1 VSDAGDQLVITSFQ
15 AAHRAAAGA
24 KYLPY
29 AHRSS
34 RPHYKHVGFVLVD
47 RHRLIADPSPD
58 AFGANLGV
66 RRMISKRRSSQ
77 RPPELRTMV
86 NTCPDQFVL
95 WAVVEPGA
103 L

>member
-1 VSDAGDQLVITSFQ
+1 MHVSSDAFGRSKSTFQLGLFGAYSRAASQWHENWVRIEGVSDAGDQLVITSFQ

-47 RHRLIADPSPD
+47 RHRLIADPSPIP
-58 AFGANLGV
+58 V
-66 RRMISKRRSSQ
+66 R
-77 RPPELRTMV
+77 
-86 NTCPDQFVL
+86 
-95 WAVVEPGA
+95 
-103 L
+103 